1 MRSVARGRSLRPVA
15 RRGAAWKPAL
25 RWTAAGAGLAAL
37 TACAPSVPPTPEPI
51 PVPAIDIDLPLRDAP
66 LVYLPPPELGEGADP
81 ILHTR
86 WARHDGLTNRAGYW
100 MEVFTVRERDWFPVY
115 LQRMARWEVHVDSV
129 IAEAGLPRSLRYLPV
144 IESGYSPNAVSVA
157 SAVGMWQF
165 MAPVG
170 RAFGLRVDPLVDER
184 RDPVE
189 STEAAIRYLGEL
201 HERFDSWFLALAAYN
216 GGPSRVARLLRRHA
230 PLAPA
235 GDSLFFVIR
244 DHLPQ
249 ETRDFI
255 PKFLAAAAVASQ
267 PERWGLAVPDTVGAA
282 RWESVELEGAAS
294 LDVVAGA
301 AGIEEEVVRAWNPH
315 IVRGVTPRGGRTTL
329 RLPEGTVGG
338 FRTAFAAIPADERVT
353 VTEHVVAR
361 GETLSEI
368 AERYGVRSRELQ
380 AANPDVR
387 PRTMQIGTRLLVPL
401 LPGSVDRARRLSSSA
416 PRRARAIPASGIHVV
431 RAGEN
436 LWAIA
441 RRYGLGVETLKGYN
455 GLDGDPVIRPG
466 DQIRLRGSS

>member
-1 MRSVARGRSLRPVA
+1 MLSAVG
-15 RRGAAWKPAL
+15 
-25 RWTAAGAGLAAL
+25 
-37 TACAPSVPPTPEPI
+37 CAPSVPPTPAPI
-51 PVPAIDIDLPLRDAP
+51 PVPEVEVELPRLESPD
-66 LVYLPPPELGEGADP
+66 VYLPPPELGAGADP
-81 ILHTR
+81 ILHTP
-86 WARHDGLTNRAGYW
+86 WARHDGLTNRAGFW
-100 MEVFTVRERDWFPVY
+100 MEVFTVREREWFPVY
-115 LQRMARWEVHVDSV
+115 LQRMARWETHVDSV
-129 IAEAGLPRSLRYLPV
+129 IAEAGLPPSLRYLPV

-170 RAFGLRVDPLVDER
+170 RAFGLQVDPLIDER

-189 STEAAIRYLGEL
+189 STEAAVRYLGEL
-201 HERFDSWFLALAAYN
+201 HDRFCSWFLALAAYN
-216 GGPSRVARLLRRHA
+216 GGPTRVARLLRRHA

-244 DHLPQ
+244 DYLPQ

-255 PKFLAAAAVASQ
+255 PKFLAAAAVANH
-267 PERWGLAVPDTVGAA
+267 PERWGLEVPDTVGPT

-301 AGIEEEVVRAWNPH
+301 AGVDEDIVRAFNPH

-329 RLPEGTVGG
+329 RLPEGTADG
-338 FRTAFAAIPADERVT
+338 FRTAFAAIPVDERVT

-368 AERYGVRSRELQ
+368 AERYGIRSGELR

-401 LPGSVDRARRLSSSA
+401 LPGSVNRARRMSSTGAS
-416 PRRARAIPASGIHVV
+416 RARPIPSSGIHIV

-436 LWAIA
+436 LWTIA

-466 DQIRLRGSS
+466 DQLRLTGSR